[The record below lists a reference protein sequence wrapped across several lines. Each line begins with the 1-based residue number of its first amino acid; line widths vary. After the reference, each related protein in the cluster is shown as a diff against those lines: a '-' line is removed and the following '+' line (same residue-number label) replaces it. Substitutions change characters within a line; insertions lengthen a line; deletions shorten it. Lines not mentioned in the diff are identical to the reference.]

1 MKVYGYTGVKIPCD
15 VTMSDVDIFGITQL
29 MLVTKSKEGK
39 GKIFFVIKGPIVTQK
54 YIFSKMIPSMA

>member
-15 VTMSDVDIFGITQL
+15 ATMGDVNIFGIAQL

-39 GKIFFVIKGPIVTQK
+39 GKIFFGN
-54 YIFSKMIPSMA
+54 